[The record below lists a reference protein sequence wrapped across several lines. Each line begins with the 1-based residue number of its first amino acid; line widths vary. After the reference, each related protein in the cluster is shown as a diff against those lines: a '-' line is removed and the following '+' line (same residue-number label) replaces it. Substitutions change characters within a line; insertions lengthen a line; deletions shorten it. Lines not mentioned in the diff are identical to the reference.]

1 MLKNK
6 EIEHNA
12 STEGHKNIKA
22 SVDAYLEQGL
32 WQDAFVQAKNDVV
45 KSLQLL
51 YSFLIKD
58 YSIYEK
64 HKNDDPEE
72 DDTAGVWFDAFVN
85 ASTVSFLPSINNLMK
100 VFGKAINEIDSV
112 DAVVNY
118 DVELE
123 EIRNTIDAI
132 LQEE

>member
-1 MLKNK
+1 MTAINNNPKVK
-6 EIEHNA
+6 TKQDIE
-12 STEGHKNIKA
+12 TLI
-22 SVDAYLEQGL
+22 EQGL
-32 WQDAFVQAKNDVV
+32 WQDAFVQAKNDVE
-45 KSLQLL
+45 KSLQMLH
-51 YSFLIKD
+51 SFLIDD

-85 ASTVSFLPSINNLMK
+85 ASTVNFLPSINNLIK

>member
-1 MLKNK
+1 MTAINNNSKVK
-6 EIEHNA
+6 TKQDIE
-12 STEGHKNIKA
+12 TLI
-22 SVDAYLEQGL
+22 EQGL
-32 WQDAFVQAKNDVV
+32 WQDAFVQAKNDVE

-51 YSFLIKD
+51 HSFLIDD

-72 DDTAGVWFDAFVN
+72 DDTADVWFDAFVN
-85 ASTVSFLPSINNLMK
+85 ASTVNFLPSINNLII

>member
-1 MLKNK
+1 MTAINNNPKVNTKFDVETL
-6 EIEHNA
+6 I
-12 STEGHKNIKA
+12 
-22 SVDAYLEQGL
+22 EQGL
-32 WQDAFVQAKNDVV
+32 WQDAFVQAKNDVE

-51 YSFLIKD
+51 HSFLIDD

-72 DDTAGVWFDAFVN
+72 DDTADVWFDAFVN
-85 ASTVSFLPSINNLMK
+85 ASTVNFLPSINNLII

>member
-1 MLKNK
+1 MTAINNNSKVK
-6 EIEHNA
+6 TKQDIE
-12 STEGHKNIKA
+12 TLI
-22 SVDAYLEQGL
+22 EQGL
-32 WQDAFVQAKNDVV
+32 WQDAFVQAKNDVE

-51 YSFLIKD
+51 YSFLIDD

-72 DDTAGVWFDAFVN
+72 DDTADVWFDAFVN
-85 ASTVSFLPSINNLMK
+85 ASTVNFLPSINNLIK
-100 VFGKAINEIDSV
+100 VFGEAINEIDSV